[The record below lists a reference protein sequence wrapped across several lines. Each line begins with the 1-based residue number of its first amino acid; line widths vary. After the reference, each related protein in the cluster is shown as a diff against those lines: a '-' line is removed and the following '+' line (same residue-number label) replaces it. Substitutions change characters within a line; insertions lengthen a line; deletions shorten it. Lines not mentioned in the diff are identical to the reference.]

1 MKNKGDYIMDAIQW
15 ALQEINKINNEKK
28 ARMNSYKEASLATSH
43 RQLFNTLNADID
55 HKAKGLIGA
64 NREQYEAMKA
74 QKLAEADARDAKNK
88 AFWDAL

>member
-1 MKNKGDYIMDAIQW
+1 MDAIQEV
-15 ALQEINKINNEKK
+15 LQEIQKINDEKK
-28 ARMNSYKEASLATSH
+28 ARINAYKEASMSTSH

-64 NREQYEAMKA
+64 NRSEYEAMKA
-74 QKLAEADARDAKNK
+74 QKLAEADARDARNK